1 MKSISRFW
9 LLVAGAKFILT
20 IDGKVFGPF
29 SLISKLFK
37 ES

>member
-9 LLVAGAKFILT
+9 LLVAGAN
-20 IDGKVFGPF
+20 DGKVFGPF